1 MTTNKEVQDSDKFYR
16 TVLILSQVVEDL
28 KSMDSTLLSGT
39 IIEVQA
45 LIEHHKHLIRMDK
58 LHGK

>member
-1 MTTNKEVQDSDKFYR
+1 MVQDSDKFYR
-16 TVLILSQVVEDL
+16 TTLILSRVVEDL

-39 IIEVQA
+39 IIEIQS

>member
-1 MTTNKEVQDSDKFYR
+1 MVKDSDKFYR
-16 TVLILSQVVEDL
+16 TIRILSRVVEDL

-39 IIEVQA
+39 IIEIQA